1 MLILFRR
8 YQLSADFLVLKVK
21 LIQAE
26 YFQLNENTNY
36 NFNFIQPHEEQKTS
50 KFKKALKNENV
61 VNYSNDS
68 IFDLDF
74 DGSSS

>member
-36 NFNFIQPHEEQKTS
+36 NFNFIQPHEE
-50 KFKKALKNENV
+50 
-61 VNYSNDS
+61 
-68 IFDLDF
+68 
-74 DGSSS
+74 